1 MATCGD
7 ETPLVSVVIPTYGRP
22 EYLQGA
28 IQSVVKQTYRRVEII
43 VVDDCSPEPVR
54 PQMARDWSEESLS
67 IEFIRHD
74 ENKGA
79 NAARRTGIHEAEGT
93 FVGFLDDDDYWEPTL
108 LERVVGTFE
117 SGGSEIGVV
126 MVGTRFVDESGTI
139 IGTQTPQATGRITE
153 QLLRGTAK
161 GCSFS
166 QFTVRQSVT
175 SDAGLPDP
183 SIPSWQDREWH
194 IRLSKHCEYKS
205 IADSLVV
212 RRYATHDQITD
223 DYQKKRDVSYRVMR
237 EKHEELAR
245 EFGPRCQRRF
255 VAYLTQEL
263 GFSALRNGYYR
274 ESIRQL
280 GRSIRQDPTLWN
292 TYLYLLLA
300 IGGPFTYLPAKRI
313 KYKLSN
319 RTQNS
324 TQ

>member
-1 MATCGD
+1 M
-7 ETPLVSVVIPTYGRP
+7 ETPDDDVPLVSVVIPTYGRP
-22 EYLQGA
+22 EYLQEA
-28 IQSVVKQTYRRVEII
+28 IQSVVEQTYRRVEII

-54 PQMARDWSEESLS
+54 PQIEHDWSEGDLS
-67 IEFIRHD
+67 IEFVRHD

-108 LERVVGTFE
+108 LERIVDTFE
-117 SGGSEIGVV
+117 SGGSELGVV
-126 MVGTRFVDESGTI
+126 MVGARFVDESKTT
-139 IGTQTPQATGRITE
+139 IGTQTPQVTGRITE
-153 QLLRGTAK
+153 QLLEGTAK

-166 QFTVRQSVT
+166 QFTVRQPVI

-194 IRLSKHCEYKS
+194 IRLSQHCEYES
-205 IADSLVV
+205 IADPLVV

-223 DYQKKRDVSYRVMR
+223 DYEQKRDVSYRVMV
-237 EKHEELAR
+237 EKHKQLAG
-245 EFGPRCQRRF
+245 EFGPRCERRF

-300 IGGPFTYLPAKRI
+300 IGGPFTYLPAKRL
-313 KYKLSN
+313 KYELSS
-319 RTQNS
+319 RTQ
-324 TQ
+324 